1 MLAAAATGPGTPSS
15 GVGREVAGTGSRAGG
30 PLMVSRRFARVRALT
45 LLAVLAAVAL
55 ATEAAKRWL

>member
-1 MLAAAATGPGTPSS
+1 
-15 GVGREVAGTGSRAGG
+15 
-30 PLMVSRRFARVRALT
+30 MVSRRFARVRALT